1 MPVTTVSL
9 DQLLKQNNV
18 NLLSVN
24 LLLSKSSVDLSVSI
38 ELNDVPEASLS
49 LRGFITVGT
58 GKIWSCHCSDR
69 YF

>member
-1 MPVTTVSL
+1 MPVIAVSL

-58 GKIWSCHCSDR
+58 DKI
-69 YF
+69 